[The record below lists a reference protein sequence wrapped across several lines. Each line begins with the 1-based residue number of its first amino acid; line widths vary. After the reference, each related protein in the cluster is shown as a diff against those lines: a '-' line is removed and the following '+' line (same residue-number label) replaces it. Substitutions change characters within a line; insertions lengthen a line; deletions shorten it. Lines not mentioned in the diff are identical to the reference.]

1 MAAIAE
7 GLGALNLGGNE
18 PSSSSIHELNQGA
31 PEFVPAAQQAAN
43 AAKGGANPA
52 TSPTTGA
59 NGATATPAPEEE
71 NLPCR
76 VYVGNINYD
85 TTEDDLRTVLE
96 TVGPVVSLNMPVMYN
111 GRGRG
116 YALAEF
122 GSAAEATRAVAEL
135 HDHVLDDRKIFL
147 REDRGANT
155 KPPRVFAR
163 NANGGGAANGN
174 GAARPPQG
182 ERKQFNHEPGTKVF
196 VGNLAWSVKW
206 WSLKDYFAQFGSVEY
221 ANVMT
226 MQDGRS
232 KGFGIVRFSTPAE
245 AEAAISQADGTTLE
259 GRDINVRLDRR
270 G

>member
-7 GLGALNLGGNE
+7 GLGALDLGTSE
-18 PSSSSIHELNQGA
+18 PSTIHELNQGA
-31 PEFVPAAQQAAN
+31 PEFVPAAQLAAA
-43 AAKGGANPA
+43 AAKNPA
-52 TSPTTGA
+52 SPSEA
-59 NGATATPAPEEE
+59 APAAPAEEE
-71 NLPCR
+71 NLANR

-85 TTEDDLRTVLE
+85 TTEDDLRNVLE
-96 TVGPVVSLNMPVMYN
+96 TIGPVVTLNMPVMYN

-122 GSAAEATRAVAEL
+122 GTAVEAQRAVAEL

-155 KPPRVFAR
+155 KPPRPFG
-163 NANGGGAANGN
+163 NGGQNRSGAN
-174 GAARPPQG
+174 GAAGNNAGPPR